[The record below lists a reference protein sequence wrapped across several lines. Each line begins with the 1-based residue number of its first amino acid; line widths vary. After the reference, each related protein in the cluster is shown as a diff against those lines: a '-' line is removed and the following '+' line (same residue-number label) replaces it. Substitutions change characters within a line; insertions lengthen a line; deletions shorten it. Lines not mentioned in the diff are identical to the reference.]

1 MEELNHFVLGK
12 GPFASV
18 KGHIFFTKRT
28 LRQSRGAGGGR
39 NLLNRKLFLNSL
51 IEIKKSKIFFKK
63 GTFNKA
69 SNPRMLY
76 LSKIGP
82 EKKRESYSIVMI
94 TKASFSISTY
104 RCIVAMEAMN
114 LKLNTLHR

>member
-1 MEELNHFVLGK
+1 MRELNHFVLGK

-18 KGHIFFTKRT
+18 KGHIFFTKKA

-82 EKKRESYSIVMI
+82 EKKERIILNCDDHSSQFLNIYLQVYCSYGSNEYKVEYI
-94 TKASFSISTY
+94 T
-104 RCIVAMEAMN
+104 
-114 LKLNTLHR
+114 